1 MFLGPTLMTLGQ
13 LFKVLEGFLAQM
25 SKVKCISNVLRNTFC
40 CKPVKFF
47 HIFQDPDD
55 ASVPGRLQDFQE
67 EIILAT

>member
-1 MFLGPTLMTLGQ
+1 MHLCPG
-13 LFKVLEGFLAQM
+13 
-25 SKVKCISNVLRNTFC
+25 LRAETPLHAIRGVGAWN
-40 CKPVKFF
+40 FF